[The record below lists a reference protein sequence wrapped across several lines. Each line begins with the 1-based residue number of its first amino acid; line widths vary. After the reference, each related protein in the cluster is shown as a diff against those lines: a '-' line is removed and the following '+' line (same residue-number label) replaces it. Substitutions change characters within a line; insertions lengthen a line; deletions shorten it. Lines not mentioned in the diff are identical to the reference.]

1 MDITDS
7 TKSLI
12 AKIQTLKTR
21 HEDSVS
27 LAFIDFY
34 CQCRQG
40 MDYLLPAGVK
50 ETVRLL
56 DILQWFCDCVDQ
68 GEPSTLIQ
76 LMWKD
81 IVGPSLAE
89 YQADEAIEATLM
101 DLFEHGDLKDKIRQW
116 DLERRADG
124 GVNLTLRDLLGEI
137 HQIEVEQSPVAQYAG
152 TETVSS
158 LEKA

>member
-1 MDITDS
+1 MLFADALTTPMDITDA
-7 TKSLI
+7 TKDLI
-12 AKIQTLKTR
+12 QKAQTLKAN
-21 HEDSVS
+21 HPDPVS

-40 MDYLLPAGVK
+40 MDYLFPAGVK
-50 ETVRLL
+50 ESVRLL

-81 IVGPSLAE
+81 VVGPSLAE
-89 YQADEAIEATLM
+89 FQADEATESHLL
-101 DLFEHGDLKDKIRQW
+101 DLFKHGDLKDHIRQW

-124 GVNLTLRDLLGEI
+124 GVNLTLRTLLKEI
-137 HQIEVEQSPVAQYAG
+137 HELEQPSQ
-152 TETVSS
+152 
-158 LEKA
+158 

>member
-7 TKSLI
+7 TKALI
-12 AKIQTLKTR
+12 DKVQTLKDDHADT
-21 HEDSVS
+21 VS
-27 LAFIDFY
+27 PAFIDFY

-40 MDYLLPAGVK
+40 MDYLFPEGVK

-81 IVGPSLAE
+81 VVGPSWAE
-89 YQADEAIEATLM
+89 YRADEIVENKLM
-101 DLFEHGDLKDKIRQW
+101 ELFEHGDLKEKIRQW

-124 GVNLTLRDLLGEI
+124 GVNLTLRTLLDEI
-137 HQIEVEQSPVAQYAG
+137 HQIEMNPPSAA
-152 TETVSS
+152 
-158 LEKA
+158 

>member
-7 TKSLI
+7 TKALI
-12 AKIQTLKTR
+12 AKVQTLKDD
-21 HEDSVS
+21 HADAVS
-27 LAFIDFY
+27 QAFIDFY

-40 MDYLLPAGVK
+40 MDYLFPEGVK

-81 IVGPSLAE
+81 VVGPSWAE
-89 YQADEAIEATLM
+89 YQADEVVENKLLE
-101 DLFEHGDLKDKIRQW
+101 LFEHGDLKEKIRQW

-124 GVNLTLRDLLGEI
+124 GVNLTLRTLLDDI
-137 HQIEVEQSPVAQYAG
+137 HQIEMNPPSVA
-152 TETVSS
+152 
-158 LEKA
+158 